1 MIIFYNLLKI
11 CNAVY
16 FCRMEKPDG
25 LHAVIFFILN
35 TRLFHF
41 NSEMAKNSDKK
52 TVLTLKK
59 LYIYLMG
66 NIIFNIS

>member
-1 MIIFYNLLKI
+1 
-11 CNAVY
+11 
-16 FCRMEKPDG
+16 MEKPDG